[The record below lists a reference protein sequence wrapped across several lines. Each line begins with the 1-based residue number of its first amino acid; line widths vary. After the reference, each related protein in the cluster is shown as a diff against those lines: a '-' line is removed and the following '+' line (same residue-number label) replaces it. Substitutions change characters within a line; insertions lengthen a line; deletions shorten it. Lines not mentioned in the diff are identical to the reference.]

1 MVRIRPFEE
10 GDTARLLA
18 IEKVC
23 PHGNEQC
30 AVGVDKKSSIT
41 ARYALYD
48 NWNVLVAEE
57 DDEDEAGAGEVGG
70 WIGWT
75 AKQSPTQQEPYVYLA
90 EVMVHPDFR
99 RKGVA
104 TTLVNE
110 AEQHAQETG
119 SSHLYC
125 YIYGPNDAS
134 KALFEKLGYSSKRAL
149 KSCAVT
155 AYKKAAI
162 AAEDYTIE
170 RVTIRDIPAVV
181 RLINE
186 YYAGYAHFAPY
197 TPEGFASYLTGIPG
211 YGLEQFWV
219 AREKE
224 AEGGN
229 VVACAGLWDWSVL
242 AELCY
247 TNEPRLWKVMRAL
260 LGFLSLF
267 GQMPRIPAE
276 GEYFRVYFMT
286 DYAFEPDHAAAMSAL
301 INALNNF
308 VLDANRD
315 FFVANL
321 DPDDPLVDVLKKF
334 KPQIDTWQIYAKA
347 LGPEG
352 ELELPTFSPFYVDIR
367 DCIL

>member
-10 GDTARLLA
+10 SDTARLLA
-18 IEKVC
+18 IEKLC

-48 NWNVLVAEE
+48 DWNVLVAE
-57 DDEDEAGAGEVGG
+57 ANAGEAGG

-75 AKQSPTQQEPYVYLA
+75 MKQSPSRKEPYVYLA

-104 TTLVNE
+104 TALTQA

-119 SSHLYC
+119 SNHLYC

-134 KALFEKLGYSSKRAL
+134 KALFERLGYSNMRTL

-155 AYKKAAI
+155 AYKKAVI
-162 AAEDYTIE
+162 AEEEYTIK
-170 RVTIRDIPAVV
+170 RVTTRDIPAVV

-186 YYAGYAHFAPY
+186 YYARYAHFAPY

-219 AREKE
+219 ARSQDG
-224 AEGGN
+224 AEGGR

-242 AELCY
+242 AEMCY
-247 TNEPRLWKVMRAL
+247 TTEPRLWKVVRAL
-260 LGFLSLF
+260 YGFLSLF
-267 GQMPRIPAE
+267 GPMPRIPAE
-276 GEYFRVYFMT
+276 SEFFRVYFMT
-286 DYAFEPDHAAAMSAL
+286 DYAFEPDHAAAMSVL
-301 INALNNF
+301 IKALNNV

-321 DPDDPLVDVLKKF
+321 DPDDPLGDVLKKF
-334 KPQIDTWQIYAKA
+334 KPQIDTWHIYAKA
-347 LGPEG
+347 IERGG
-352 ELELPTFSPFYVDIR
+352 KRELPAFRPFYVDIR